1 MSQQTITKSLETNEK
16 YQQKG
21 RNHKNKN
28 RWKNTVS
35 EINNSPD
42 GVNIRLEMAEDKNQ
56 LN

>member
-16 YQQKG
+16 YQQKS